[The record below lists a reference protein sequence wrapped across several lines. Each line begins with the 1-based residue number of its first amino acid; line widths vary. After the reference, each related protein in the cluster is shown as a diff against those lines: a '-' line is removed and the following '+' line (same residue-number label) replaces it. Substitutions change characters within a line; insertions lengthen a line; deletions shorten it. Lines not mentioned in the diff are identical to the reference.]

1 MIVTSP
7 RKYTRERNI
16 YGSETTVRYLGRFSN
31 AGRSDWRAY
40 KGIRLLLT
48 SVTISMTAI
57 FQSADLQREH
67 LYLSDSLDTKKI
79 MKPHGKVA

>member
-1 MIVTSP
+1 
-7 RKYTRERNI
+7 
-16 YGSETTVRYLGRFSN
+16 
-31 AGRSDWRAY
+31 
-40 KGIRLLLT
+40 LT